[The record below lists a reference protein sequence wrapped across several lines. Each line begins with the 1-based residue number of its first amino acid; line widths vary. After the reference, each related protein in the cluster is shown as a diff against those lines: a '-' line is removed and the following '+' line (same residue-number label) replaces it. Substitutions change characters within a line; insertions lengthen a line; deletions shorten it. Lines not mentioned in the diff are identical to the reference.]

1 MLKLEYS
8 LLWISL
14 FCDFAGSS
22 NPFALANLSEDQEE
36 VSQHGV
42 PGEAEQRRWR
52 WGGRAH

>member
-22 NPFALANLSEDQEE
+22 NPFALANLGEDQEE